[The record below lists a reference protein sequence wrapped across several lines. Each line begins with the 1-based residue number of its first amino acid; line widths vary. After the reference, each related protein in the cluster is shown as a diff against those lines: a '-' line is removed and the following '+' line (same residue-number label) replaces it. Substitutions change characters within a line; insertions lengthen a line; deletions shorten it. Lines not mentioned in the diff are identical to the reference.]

1 MSENDTEKKAP
12 KRIGQYLVVSSGTL
26 KNAVKRQGH
35 MLKLKQPIKRI
46 GEILVEN
53 GEITREDLENAVRK
67 QRIDRIRNC
76 PVFTTL
82 TSTELAAVSSKF
94 KEISIPAGEQ
104 FIYQDTPDPTL
115 YIIGSG
121 RVEVYRTDL
130 DGNFT
135 HIAYVEPPEPIGEM
149 GYFSGGL
156 RTASVRA
163 VDTVELLCAEYS
175 DLTNYFE
182 NVPRVANA
190 FLTMVEERRRA
201 TEEIMQQEAQQSE
214 E

>member
-1 MSENDTEKKAP
+1 MSDTVTEKKPA
-12 KRIGQYLVVSSGTL
+12 RRLGEYLVVSAGTL

-35 MLKLKQPIKRI
+35 MLKLGQKVKRI

-53 GEITREDLENAVRK
+53 NEISREDLEIAIRK
-67 QRIDRIRNC
+67 QRIDRIKIC
-76 PVFTTL
+76 PVFATL
-82 TSTELAAVSSKF
+82 TGTELSAVSSKF
-94 KEISIPAGEQ
+94 TEVSIPAGEQ

-115 YIIGSG
+115 YIIASG
-121 RVEVYRTDL
+121 RVEVYRTDM

-163 VDTVELLCAEYS
+163 VDSVELLCAEYD
-175 DLTNYFE
+175 DLTHYFE
-182 NVPRVANA
+182 HVPRVAHA
-190 FLTMVEERRRA
+190 FITMVEQRRKA
-201 TEEIMQQEAQQSE
+201 TEEIMQEANE
-214 E
+214 

>member
-1 MSENDTEKKAP
+1 MSENGTEKKAP
-12 KRIGQYLVVSSGTL
+12 KRIGEYLVVSAGTL

-35 MLKLKQPIKRI
+35 MLKLGQVVKRI

-53 GEITREDLENAVRK
+53 GEITREDLENAIRR

-76 PVFTTL
+76 PVFSTL
-82 TSTELAAVSSKF
+82 TSTELAALSSKF
-94 KEISIPAGEQ
+94 KEVTVPAGEQ

-115 YIIGSG
+115 YIIASG
-121 RVEVYRTDL
+121 RVEVYRTDI

-135 HIAYVEPPEPIGEM
+135 HIAYVEPAEPIGEM

-163 VDTVELLCAEYS
+163 VDTVELLYAQYD
-175 DLTNYFE
+175 DLTHYFE
-182 NVPRVANA
+182 NVPRVAHA
-190 FLTMVEERRRA
+190 FMTMVDERRRA
-201 TEEIMQQEAQQSE
+201 TEEIMRESKAE
-214 E
+214 D

>member
-12 KRIGQYLVVSSGTL
+12 KRIGEYLVVSPGTL

-35 MLKLKQPIKRI
+35 LLKLKQPVKRI
-46 GEILVEN
+46 GEILVDN
-53 GEITREDLENAVRK
+53 GEITKEDLENAVRK

-82 TSTELAAVSSKF
+82 TGTELAALSSKF

-115 YIIGSG
+115 YIIASG
-121 RVEVYRTDL
+121 RVEVYRTDM

-163 VDTVELLCAEYS
+163 VDTVELLCAQYD
-175 DLTNYFE
+175 DLTHYFE
-182 NVPRVANA
+182 NVPRVAHA
-190 FLTMVEERRRA
+190 FMTMVDERRRA
-201 TEEIMQQEAQQSE
+201 TEEIMRQETGES
-214 E
+214 